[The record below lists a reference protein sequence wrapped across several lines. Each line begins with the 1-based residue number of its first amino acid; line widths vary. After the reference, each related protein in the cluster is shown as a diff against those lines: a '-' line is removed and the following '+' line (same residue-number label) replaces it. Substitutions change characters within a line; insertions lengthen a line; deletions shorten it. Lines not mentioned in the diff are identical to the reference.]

1 MAEEADQSS
10 LKVLKS
16 LEQSHVREELITLLH
31 YTLTLIS
38 SHWRRDRRRKL
49 ISLSTSPFQIQS
61 PLLLHV
67 SADSLLLLMVSE
79 LYPNLIPEVLC
90 SRSDQNEILWNF
102 SRIKD
107 ERRLTLKE
115 NPRFYEVLPTLPENY
130 RNNFLLEPIEVA
142 FLEPIKRK
150 SISVLVDK
158 SGKEGGRVFLKITKA
173 RAFENAWDLKNA
185 IVFKGSSF
193 LFYPFS
199 PSDVFSDVFGK
210 LEGEGIVD
218 AAIQNTPNLWC
229 FTEPPPSHSS
239 RSSNRSCPSPTT
251 VATPTTSST
260 GLLLT
265 DWREPIRQM
274 LRSPDVNIRI
284 STQPPINSIPQSPGP
299 FSPISRSGFSSS
311 AGSRPPA
318 SAELSPRSP
327 ARSEPPFKVPSRDQP
342 KAEPALSAGNP
353 FSTPAPPQPPSVVP
367 PSGSSATPA
376 RITQPPDTQR
386 ASIPPPQKHAP
397 AAVKAAVPIIQ
408 EPQTPKRKKNWFQKH
423 IYDYGK

>member
-1 MAEEADQSS
+1 MAEEADKSS

-16 LEQSHVREELITLLH
+16 LEQSHVREELKTLLH

-79 LYPNLIPEVLC
+79 LYPNLIEVLC

-115 NPRFYEVLPTLPENY
+115 NPHFYEALPTLPESY
-130 RNNFLLEPIEVA
+130 RNNFLMEPIEVA

-185 IVFKGSSF
+185 IVFKGSMFSF
-193 LFYPFS
+193 LS
-199 PSDVFSDVFGK
+199 
-210 LEGEGIVD
+210 
-218 AAIQNTPNLWC
+218 
-229 FTEPPPSHSS
+229 
-239 RSSNRSCPSPTT
+239 
-251 VATPTTSST
+251 
-260 GLLLT
+260 LLT
-265 DWREPIRQM
+265 
-274 LRSPDVNIRI
+274 
-284 STQPPINSIPQSPGP
+284 
-299 FSPISRSGFSSS
+299 F
-311 AGSRPPA
+311 
-318 SAELSPRSP
+318 
-327 ARSEPPFKVPSRDQP
+327 
-342 KAEPALSAGNP
+342 
-353 FSTPAPPQPPSVVP
+353 
-367 PSGSSATPA
+367 
-376 RITQPPDTQR
+376 
-386 ASIPPPQKHAP
+386 
-397 AAVKAAVPIIQ
+397 
-408 EPQTPKRKKNWFQKH
+408 
-423 IYDYGK
+423 